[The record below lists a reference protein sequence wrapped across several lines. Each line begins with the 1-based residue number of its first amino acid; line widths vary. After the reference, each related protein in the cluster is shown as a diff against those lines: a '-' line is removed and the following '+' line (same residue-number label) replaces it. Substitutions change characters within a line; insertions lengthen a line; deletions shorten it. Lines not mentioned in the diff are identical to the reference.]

1 MKGALTNYVRFF
13 VILFWVLFFVHAYWF
28 ELNTSESSS
37 METVV
42 TTTENWNNGNNI
54 TNVKLNQWND
64 IIENNFFIKAWENAM
79 ISFPYKLKEIHFS
92 RNYDFNIKTLSGST
106 WETILS
112 SEVSHYSPLRGY
124 FVNNYGNEDLVIS
137 YKTKEK
143 IRWEEKIIKQSF
155 SKWWNLVWFT
165 NNNAQKIS
173 IKLDSLNSSEN
184 YEKIL
189 DFTSDIFWE
198 NQNTLKFWN
207 VRSTAEKSNFSNKY
221 VQKNKAYAVYLMENS
236 SFTGSQSATNSDG
249 SVYNQTLAV
258 PVLDLWDNETDKVIK
273 VGQNNSIFDFQIK
286 SGSGSDIFLKNIS
299 IYNSGSLSFSE
310 NSNILDSVELLNST
324 GTVLSTLSW
333 EILNNTS
340 FDFPLSDYE
349 LLKDNSEIFS
359 LKLNTNPSFT
369 GSVDFWFW
377 IKEIIAE
384 DIDYNPITNLQHSSL
399 ESHYWFGNTVT
410 VKALNKWSIELTQT
424 WAINDEDKI
433 LVGSENME
441 ILEYTVDVKNER
453 INIGEIEVTYT
464 GSYENLSDLLYTSQF
479 NINDIRWHWSYN
491 KNNLNNTEKF
501 SNVYLDSW
509 TNTIKIKIAAAHI
522 WFEKTGQS
530 INDLQIEKIEFK
542 NITWANSWETIS
554 NFVINDINS
563 KISIVWAKLIWYST
577 VQFNSGNAKIHLES
591 NYWDITHPE
600 GTNTQSW
607 STNPPNII
615 IQKMV
620 FENRWNAWADEYT
633 LRKEWELSFLTW
645 SLVDGKIEFDF
656 NNFENNS
663 FNTNTIFEISP
674 EWNSDKTYGLILK
687 KDWIHYSTDADNTG
701 IIFQSDLHSDMDL
714 GTKIY

>member
-1 MKGALTNYVRFF
+1 MKGDLTNYVRFF

-137 YKTKEK
+137 YKTKER

-207 VRSTAEKSNFSNKY
+207 IRSTAEKSNYSNKY

-258 PVLDLWDNETDKVIK
+258 PVLDLWNNETDKVIE
-273 VGQNNSIFDFQIK
+273 VGQNNSVFDFQIK

-333 EILNNTS
+333 EFLNNTS

-410 VKALNKWSIELTQT
+410 VKAINKWSIELTQT
-424 WAINDEDKI
+424 WAINDEDKFI
-433 LVGSENME
+433 LADEK
-441 ILEYTVDVKNER
+441 VKIADFQ
-453 INIGEIEVTYT
+453 INIQNEDITFETIAVTFT
-464 GSYENLSDLLYTSQF
+464 GSMNKTKTYIWTT
-479 NINDIRWHWSYN
+479 DIRAWWMGHIFWWYYV
-491 KNNLNNTEKF
+491 NNTNSGSF
-501 SNVYLDSW
+501 WV
-509 TNTIKIKIAAAHI
+509 NTLSQWQQAIELYIAPAYI
-522 WFEKTGQS
+522 WFERLWKSHQW
-530 INDLQIEKIEFK
+530 LLLEKIELWWVK
-542 NITWANSWETIS
+542 WVNSNENLENIVLKWWSSLIS
-554 NFVINDINS
+554 ITPS
-563 KISIVWAKLIWYST
+563 KINVIAENIFSNW
-577 VQFNSGNAKIHLES
+577 NAKINIS
-591 NYWDITHPE
+591 NIHW
-600 GTNTQSW
+600 NNSQSW

-620 FENRWNAWADEYT
+620 FENRWNAWAEEYT

>member
-1 MKGALTNYVRFF
+1 MKGAITNYVRFF

-106 WETILS
+106 WETISS

-207 VRSTAEKSNFSNKY
+207 VRSTAEKPNFSNKY

-249 SVYNQTLAV
+249 SLYNQTLAV
-258 PVLDLWDNETDKVIK
+258 PVLDLWDNETDRVIE
-273 VGQNNSIFDFQIK
+273 VGQNNSVFDFQIK

-299 IYNSGSLSFSE
+299 IYNSGSVSFSE

-324 GTVLSTLSW
+324 GTVLLTLSW

-410 VKALNKWSIELTQT
+410 VKAINKWSIELTQT
-424 WAINDEDKI
+424 WAINDEDKFI
-433 LVGSENME
+433 LADEK
-441 ILEYTVDVKNER
+441 VKIADFQ
-453 INIGEIEVTYT
+453 INIQNEDITFETIAVTFT
-464 GSYENLSDLLYTSQF
+464 GAMNKTKTYIWTT
-479 NINDIRWHWSYN
+479 DIRAWWMGYIFWWYYLN
-491 KNNLNNTEKF
+491 KTNSGSFWVNTLSQWQQAIEL
-501 SNVYLDSW
+501 Y
-509 TNTIKIKIAAAHI
+509 IAPAYI
-522 WFEKTGQS
+522 WFEKLWKSHQW
-530 INDLQIEKIEFK
+530 LLLEKIELWWVK
-542 NITWANSWETIS
+542 WVNSNENLENIVLKWWSGLIS
-554 NFVINDINS
+554 VTPS
-563 KISIVWAKLIWYST
+563 KINVIAENIFSNW
-577 VQFNSGNAKIHLES
+577 NAKINIS
-591 NYWDITHPE
+591 NIHWN
-600 GTNTQSW
+600 NTQSW

-674 EWNSDKTYGLILK
+674 EWNPDKTYGLILK